1 MGSQAV
7 SKEVCAVNTSSRME
21 EDEVGRS
28 RTLSPYPRG
37 APDCPLLMENPK
49 RPYGYSLSY
58 YLLNSLLST
67 NCVPRTVPGA

>member
-28 RTLSPYPRG
+28 STREVPLIALCSWKTPRDPMDTVYP
-37 APDCPLLMENPK
+37 
-49 RPYGYSLSY
+49 
-58 YLLNSLLST
+58 
-67 NCVPRTVPGA
+67 TVCLILY